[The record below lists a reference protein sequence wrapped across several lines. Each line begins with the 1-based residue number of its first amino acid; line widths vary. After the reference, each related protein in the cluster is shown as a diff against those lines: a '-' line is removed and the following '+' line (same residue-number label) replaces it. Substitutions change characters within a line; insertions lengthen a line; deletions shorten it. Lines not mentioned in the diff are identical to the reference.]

1 MATFNIVL
9 DKRSKLKGGKYNLA
23 VRMVNGNDVM
33 YINIQK
39 MTESQYDGLF
49 NNKVKD
55 EEDRKF
61 LDTCNGY
68 IAKCER
74 IFSELNPFNKETFR
88 KRFWETDKDK
98 PKSLIL
104 NELFDY
110 YIDNKENI
118 KPKTIDSLRYTKNRF
133 ENFRAGA
140 SVGDVTVSFL
150 RKFEKNEVDKE
161 NSRATIDHHM
171 RNLRTIINYFMHY
184 VKVIP
189 KEYEYPFG
197 PGGFTVSGYFPSTQ
211 VLKEAEIQSIIDL
224 KEFKS
229 KEHKFARD
237 LWVMLYRCNG
247 ANFADLLRM
256 KWSQINGN
264 FIFFTRKKTE
274 VTRKNNRKP
283 IIVPLTDKLK
293 DSIARVGDKNS
304 PFLLG
309 KLKEGYDESFFKNR
323 NHKIKQQINRKLND
337 IRAKLELS
345 QPLNLGSARDCYAN
359 TLDKNNTDI
368 KKISQMLGHSNV
380 VITEHYLAG
389 LNPDITFGI
398 NDPIL

>member
-9 DKRSKLKGGKYNLA
+9 DKRSKLKDGMYNLA
-23 VRMVNGNDVM
+23 IRMVNGSDVM

-39 MTESQYDGLF
+39 MTETNYNRLF
-49 NNKVKD
+49 NGKTKD
-55 EEDRKF
+55 QEDQQF

-68 IAKCER
+68 ITKCNKV
-74 IFSELNPFNKETFR
+74 FSELKPFNKEIFR

-98 PKSLIL
+98 PKSLL
-104 NELFDY
+104 LTELFDY
-110 YIDNKENI
+110 YIENKENI
-118 KPKTIDSLRYTKNRF
+118 KPTTIDSLRYTRNRF
-133 ENFRAGA
+133 ENFKAGA

-150 RKFEKNEVDKE
+150 KKFEKNEVDKE

-171 RNLRTIINYFMHY
+171 RNLRSILNYFIHY

-211 VLKEAEIQSIIDL
+211 VLKESEIQSIIDL
-224 KEFKS
+224 NEFKS
-229 KEHKFARD
+229 EDHKFARD
-237 LWVMLYRCNG
+237 VWVMLYRFNG

-256 KWSQINGN
+256 KWSQIKGN

-274 VTRKNNRKP
+274 DTRKNNRKP

-309 KLKEGYDESFFKNR
+309 LLKEGYDEFFFKNR
-323 NHKIKQQINRKLND
+323 NHKIRQKINQNLKD
-337 IRAKLELS
+337 IRNKLGLS
-345 QPLNLGSARDCYAN
+345 QPLNLGCARDCYSN
-359 TLDKNNTDI
+359 TLNRNNTDI

-380 VITEHYLAG
+380 IITEHYLAG
-389 LNPDITFGI
+389 LNPDSTFDI
-398 NDPIL
+398 NGPVL